1 MQTEGR
7 APITSSR
14 ALRAR
19 RLFIIISIIT
29 FALDLITK
37 NWAETA
43 LQNREPIRVLG
54 DFLKFTYA
62 TNPGAAFNFA
72 TNATVVLSSLKLC
85 VAAFII
91 YYMTKAVDTR
101 WATGLALLFGGVAG
115 NLFDRATRA
124 PGNWQGEVIDW
135 IQVPHWPVFNIA
147 DSAIVCAGIYM
158 TYLAVKNV
166 SPTIDN
172 HNTSDGAR

>member
-14 ALRAR
+14 AIRAR
-19 RLFIIISIIT
+19 RLFIIIATLT
-29 FALDLITK
+29 FALDLISK
-37 NWAETA
+37 NWAETS

-72 TNATVVLSSLKLC
+72 TNATFVLSSLKLC

-91 YYMTKAVDTR
+91 YYMTKSVETR
-101 WATGLALLFGGVAG
+101 WASGLALLFGGVVG
-115 NLFDRATRA
+115 NLFDRATRE
-124 PGNWQGEVIDW
+124 PGNWQGEVVDW
-135 IQVPHWPVFNIA
+135 IQIPHWPIFNIA
-147 DSAIVCAGIYM
+147 DSAIVCAGILM
-158 TYLAVKNV
+158 TYLAMKNI
-166 SPTIDN
+166 SPTLDAEN
-172 HNTSDGAR
+172 KSGGAA

>member
-7 APITSSR
+7 APIASSR

-19 RLFIIISIIT
+19 RLFIIIATAT

-37 NWAETA
+37 NWAESS

-72 TNATVVLSSLKLC
+72 TNATFVLSSLKLC

-91 YYMTKAVDTR
+91 YYMTKSVETR
-101 WATGLALLFGGVAG
+101 WAIGLAFLFGGVVG
-115 NLFDRATRA
+115 NLFDRATRE
-124 PGNWQGEVIDW
+124 PGNWQGEVVDW
-135 IQVPHWPVFNIA
+135 IQIPHWPVFNIA
-147 DSAIVCAGIYM
+147 DSAIVCAGIFM
-158 TYLAVKNV
+158 TILAMRNIPPLFDSEDK
-166 SPTIDN
+166 PGG
-172 HNTSDGAR
+172 GA

>member
-19 RLFIIISIIT
+19 RLFIVISTIT

-37 NWAETA
+37 NWAETS
-43 LQNREPIRVLG
+43 LQNQEPIRVLG

-91 YYMTKAVDTR
+91 YYMTKAVETR
-101 WATGLALLFGGVAG
+101 WAIGLALLFGGVVG
-115 NLFDRATRA
+115 NLFDRATRE

-135 IQVPHWPVFNIA
+135 IQIPNWPVFNIA
-147 DSAIVCAGIYM
+147 DSAIVSAGFFM
-158 TYLAVKNV
+158 TYLAIKNI
-166 SPTIDN
+166 SPTVDN
-172 HNTSDGAR
+172 QDKSDGAR

>member
-19 RLFIIISIIT
+19 RLFIIIATAT

-37 NWAETA
+37 NWAESS
-43 LQNREPIRVLG
+43 LQDREPIRVLG

-91 YYMTKAVDTR
+91 YYMSKSVETR
-101 WATGLALLFGGVAG
+101 WAIGLALLFGGVVG
-115 NLFDRATRA
+115 NLFDRATRE

-135 IQVPHWPVFNIA
+135 IQVPNWPVFNIA
-147 DSAIVCAGIYM
+147 DSAIVCAGSFM
-158 TYLAVKNV
+158 TYLAMKNIA
-166 SPTIDN
+166 PTLDAN
-172 HNTSDGAR
+172 DKSDGAS

>member
-19 RLFIIISIIT
+19 RLFIVISTIT

-37 NWAETA
+37 NWAETS
-43 LQNREPIRVLG
+43 LQNQEPIRVLG

-91 YYMTKAVDTR
+91 YYMTKAVETR
-101 WATGLALLFGGVAG
+101 WAIGLALLFGGVVG
-115 NLFDRATRA
+115 NLFDRATRE

-135 IQVPHWPVFNIA
+135 IQIPNWPVFNIA
-147 DSAIVCAGIYM
+147 DSAIVSAGIFM
-158 TYLAVKNV
+158 TYLAIKNI
-166 SPTIDN
+166 SPTVDN
-172 HNTSDGAR
+172 QDKSDGAR

>member
-1 MQTEGR
+1 
-7 APITSSR
+7 
-14 ALRAR
+14 
-19 RLFIIISIIT
+19 
-29 FALDLITK
+29 LDLITK

-101 WATGLALLFGGVAG
+101 WAIGLALLFGGVVG
-115 NLFDRATRA
+115 NLFDRATRD

-158 TYLAVKNV
+158 TYLAVKNA

>member
-19 RLFIIISIIT
+19 RLFIIISILT

-37 NWAETA
+37 NWAEA
-43 LQNREPIRVLG
+43 SLQNREPIRVLG

-91 YYMTKAVDTR
+91 YYMTKSVDTR
-101 WATGLALLFGGVAG
+101 WAIGLALLFGGVVG
-115 NLFDRATRA
+115 NLFDRATRD

-158 TYLAVKNV
+158 TYLAMKNI

-172 HNTSDGAR
+172 QDTSDGAR

>member
-1 MQTEGR
+1 
-7 APITSSR
+7 
-14 ALRAR
+14 
-19 RLFIIISIIT
+19 
-29 FALDLITK
+29 LDLITK

-101 WATGLALLFGGVAG
+101 WATGLALLFGGVVG

-124 PGNWQGEVIDW
+124 PGKWQGEVIDW

-147 DSAIVCAGIYM
+147 DSNRLRR
-158 TYLAVKNV
+158 YLYDL
-166 SPTIDN
+166 SCGEERFT
-172 HNTSDGAR
+172 HY